1 MTLFTQKQGTIML
14 TFSLSMYRCLLP
26 SSAEYCQ
33 NGLRRK
39 HGKYSLGIYATN
51 DDTPLGVKPLINF
64 FNEQRQNNYEKLNT
78 RFHPKFPS
86 AILKNPYLAIC
97 FTNLMLPM
105 LTYQT
110 DYYFPS
116 NMFIIIFTCR
126 G

>member
-1 MTLFTQKQGTIML
+1 MVSHLKECHHSLHRFITSIFHVFFVIHFDSTQQTTEVNNDTLITKTDRIRKRESRKKK
-14 TFSLSMYRCLLP
+14 TFP
-26 SSAEYCQ
+26 T
-33 NGLRRK
+33 K
-39 HGKYSLGIYATN
+39 T
-51 DDTPLGVKPLINF
+51 
-64 FNEQRQNNYEKLNT
+64 NNYEKLNT
-78 RFHPKFPS
+78 RFHPKFPA

-116 NMFIIIFTCR
+116 NMFIIVFTCR